1 MWDSVGHCGTVWD
14 SVALSVSLSVGQCGT
29 VWDSVGQCGTPPA
42 NTLGQQQ
49 EKLESEL
56 EFVETLLK
64 FVQNRLEFEQTHSMH
79 QISWLRQ
86 QRGKYSNWIQEIAV
100 NTSENMVLA

>member
-1 MWDSVGHCGTVWD
+1 MPLFVKYSIISAASSHLRDHIRHVSVGHCGT
-14 SVALSVSLSVGQCGT
+14 QCGS

-86 QRGKYSNWIQEIAV
+86 QRGKYYN
-100 NTSENMVLA
+100 